1 MSGPIPKRTDQRRR
15 MNKPEGVQVTSAPG
29 AAHVDFPPPSEHWA
43 PMARDWYLS
52 LAESGQASFYQPSDV
67 QVARIWAEVLSRQLL
82 TEKMSAVMIQAWAS
96 SAAEL
101 LTTEGSRRRGRLEL
115 EKTQGDADQDA
126 SVTMLSAY
134 RAKFAA

>member
-15 MNKPEGVQVTSAPG
+15 MNKPEGVQVTSAAG
-29 AAHVDFPPPSEHWA
+29 AAHVDVPAASEHWA

-52 LAESGQASFYQPSDV
+52 LAKSGQSAFYQASDWE
-67 QVARIWAEVLSRQLL
+67 VARVWAEVLSRQLL
-82 TEKMSAVMIQAWAS
+82 TEKMSAVMIQAWAA

-115 EKTQGDADQDA
+115 ERNQGDADQDA

-134 RAKFAA
+134 RAKFAS